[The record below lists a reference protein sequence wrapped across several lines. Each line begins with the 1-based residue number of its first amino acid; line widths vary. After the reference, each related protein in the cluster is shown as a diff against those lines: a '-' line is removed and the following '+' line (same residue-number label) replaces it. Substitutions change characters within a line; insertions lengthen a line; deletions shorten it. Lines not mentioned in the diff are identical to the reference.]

1 MLDEFFRSLATNW
14 AIAFWASQQFGVSFA
29 ISKVVA
35 TFPRCCE
42 AIFVATR
49 TISVGLPQ
57 ASLPGRARRILEGPP
72 FNVVPPALS
81 LRITPV

>member
-29 ISKVVA
+29 ISKV
-35 TFPRCCE
+35 
-42 AIFVATR
+42 VATR

-81 LRITPV
+81 FRITPV